1 MAIIALKAW
10 YLEYYQPVAE
20 VIQRPHDVRLN
31 RNSLLKSALR
41 ADFLD
46 EAQAIEQS
54 VWFQRYLEGDTVEFY
69 IEGSGSYAI
78 ANVDL
83 RSQEIYFTK
92 NQAAN
97 WLNPY
102 LFVSTATGKDGAIA
116 KELEIALTALNKT
129 SRIPI
134 ELKFSPA
141 STEQPWRVNNTQL
154 RTIKQ
159 SLLHIVDVS
168 AIATIDG
175 RLLCDP
181 QVALELGYSLQN
193 KHTNQILLL
202 SQQNP
207 SVEGIMPFDLPQHR
221 QLSFQN
227 QENLAKMLPTMLESS
242 LQPYRLIS

>member
-10 YLEYYQPVAE
+10 YLEYYQPVAD
-20 VIQRPHDVRLN
+20 VIQRPHDLRLN

-46 EAQAIEQS
+46 EAQTIEGS
-54 VWFQRYLEGDTVEFY
+54 AWFQRYLEGETVEFY

-78 ANVDL
+78 ANIDL

-92 NQAAN
+92 NQAVN

-102 LFVSTATGKDGAIA
+102 LFVSSATGKEGAIA
-116 KELEIALTALNKT
+116 KELGIAVEALNQT

-134 ELKFSPA
+134 ELKFSQAP
-141 STEQPWRVNNTQL
+141 TDQPWRVNNTQL
-154 RTIKQ
+154 RAIKQ
-159 SLLHIVDVS
+159 SLLHVVDIS
-168 AIATIDG
+168 AIAALEG
-175 RLLCDP
+175 RLLCEP

-207 SVEGIMPFDLPQHR
+207 DLEGSSPFDLPQHR
-221 QLSFQN
+221 QLSFSTPS
-227 QENLAKMLPTMLESS
+227 ELAKMLPTVLESS